1 MKIGY
6 KNFLYCDTDSSF
18 YIETDENKIALLK
31 WNDELQEKSKQEGH
45 FIEYD
50 GKKKYFNYFDDEK
63 EDIVS
68 FRALHSKCY
77 GFITSDGKMTITVAG
92 VPRET
97 NGIKR
102 EDELQTLDNLKDGF
116 VFKDNGG
123 TRAGYFCH
131 PVRDYMGIETAG
143 GCVIMDT
150 HKELS
155 DCVCNEQEYI
165 EWEIE

>member
-1 MKIGY
+1 
-6 KNFLYCDTDSSF
+6 
-18 YIETDENKIALLK
+18 
-31 WNDELQEKSKQEGH
+31 
-45 FIEYD
+45 
-50 GKKKYFNYFDDEK
+50 
-63 EDIVS
+63 
-68 FRALHSKCY
+68 
-77 GFITSDGKMTITVAG
+77 MTITVAG

-102 EDELQTLDNLKDGF
+102 EDELQNLDNLKDGF
-116 VFKDNGG
+116 VFRDNGG
-123 TRAGYFCH
+123 TRAVYFCH